1 MTASSAMKGKSVKD
15 AEHERNLKSIAAKRS
30 KKGGSTTGKMGEYFV
45 YMCMLLVILITLFTI
60 PTDWNSGVSISHV
73 WYLGWV
79 TAVFTGFG
87 VLPFFFFSEPNKFWM
102 GISNAVAGGMMIA
115 ASYSLASEGANFQ
128 AENFEILASI
138 TNIDVTLQPVVN
150 TGIGI
155 FTGVLF
161 ILATKYLLGHIDHDI
176 LEIDVSAQKMVLIVF
191 VMTQHS
197 LTEGIGIGVS
207 FGGIKGMQLGQFISF
222 SLAVHNIPEG
232 LAVGL
237 VLTSRKINK
246 LTAVLWAIFT
256 SLPPADLRDPGLFV
270 RGALRL
276 AAADGP
282 GLRGGG
288 DGVRGRVR
296 AAGGGRGGDLAAAH
310 GCGRRPGLRGDGLY
324 ARMCETQY
332 LMNE

>member
-256 SLPPADLRDPGLFV
+256 SLPQPIFAIPAFLFV
-270 RGALRL
+270 ERFASLL
-276 AAADGP
+276 P
-282 GLRGGG
+282 MGLGF
-288 DGVRGRVR
+288 
-296 AAGGGRGGDLAAAH
+296 AAGAMAYVAVFELLAEAAE
-310 GCGRRPGLRGDGLY
+310 
-324 ARMCETQY
+324 ETSLLHTGVVGVLACAAMAFMQECVK
-332 LMNE
+332 LSI